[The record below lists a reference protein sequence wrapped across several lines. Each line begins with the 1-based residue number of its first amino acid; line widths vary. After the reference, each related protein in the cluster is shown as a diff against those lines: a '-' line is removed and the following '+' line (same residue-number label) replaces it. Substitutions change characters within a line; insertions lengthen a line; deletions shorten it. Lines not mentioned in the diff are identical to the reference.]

1 MSNFI
6 MQLTNINLQ
15 VNNIANQIQGLLQG
29 IQNNFF
35 NANLIY
41 NISFQIF
48 SIGTQMF
55 NIGIQSNN
63 IGIDFNNINQK
74 MMNLEFE
81 INKMKINFQNSFP
94 MMNNFPIINNNFPM
108 MNQEKLDL
116 GNNLNP
122 KNIEVKIFNICF
134 ENITAGNNVVIPMNG
149 GSTIGETI
157 RKYIREHTD
166 LSEDIARKELKFIHN
181 SSFLGFDSKEKLEKI
196 CSSDNPTIE
205 VYESHNIM
213 GG

>member
-63 IGIDFNNINQK
+63 IGVDFDNIIQK
-74 MMNLEFE
+74 MKNLEFE
-81 INKMKINFQNSFP
+81 INKMKINFQN
-94 MMNNFPIINNNFPM
+94 NFPIMNNNFIM

-116 GNNLNP
+116 NNDLNP
-122 KNIEVKIFNICF
+122 KNIEGIIYSIQF
-134 ENITAGNNVVIPMNG
+134 EVDTGEKFTIHMNG
-149 GSTIGETI
+149 KSTIGEALK
-157 RKYIREHTD
+157 KYVREHTN
-166 LSEDIARKELKFIHN
+166 LSEDTARQKLKFIN
-181 SSFLGFDSKEKLEKI
+181 NAKPLQFDSKEKIENI
-196 CSSDNPTIE
+196 FGIFSIFNPSIVVIDTNHTI
-205 VYESHNIM
+205 